1 MVDFRNLT
9 IPIIIALIVGG
20 TISFFLAYSFYPEK
34 HVNVKIDGHC
44 YEFLDN
50 AYEKYKKLQGEKEI
64 LTLRLEA
71 NSIESPSTKIPVIF
85 SGTRTEVDDFVSR
98 YNMNATSSQ
107 VVGANKIYI
116 DRHIVKATI
125 SKQDFERLINDINVK
140 DLDPLRK
147 TIIGSLG
154 LQPGSLISAQESKQI
169 SSYSKDFMR
178 NGIQQIVNDTS
189 QTGGVKQAECRTK
202 IQY

>member
-1 MVDFRNLT
+1 M
-9 IPIIIALIVGG
+9 
-20 TISFFLAYSFYPEK
+20 
-34 HVNVKIDGHC
+34 
-44 YEFLDN
+44 
-50 AYEKYKKLQGEKEI
+50 QGEKEL

-98 YNMNATSSQ
+98 YNMNTTSSQ
-107 VVGANKIYI
+107 VVGANNNYT

-125 SKQDFERLINDINVK
+125 TKQNFERMINDITVK

-147 TIIGSLG
+147 TITGSLG

-169 SSYSKDFMR
+169 SSYSKVFMR
-178 NGIQQIVNDTS
+178 NGIQQIMNDS
-189 QTGGVKQAECRTK
+189 GQTGGVKQAECRTK

>member
-1 MVDFRNLT
+1 MRR
-9 IPIIIALIVGG
+9 
-20 TISFFLAYSFYPEK
+20 
-34 HVNVKIDGHC
+34 
-44 YEFLDN
+44 
-50 AYEKYKKLQGEKEI
+50 YKKLQGEKEI

-71 NSIESPSTKIPVIF
+71 NSIESPSAKIPVIF

-107 VVGANKIYI
+107 VVGANNNYI
-116 DRHIVKATI
+116 DIHIVKATI

-147 TIIGSLG
+147 TITGSLG

-178 NGIQQIVNDTS
+178 NGIQQIINDTS
-189 QTGGVKQAECRTK
+189 QTGGVKQV
-202 IQY
+202 

>member
-1 MVDFRNLT
+1 MKT
-9 IPIIIALIVGG
+9 
-20 TISFFLAYSFYPEK
+20 
-34 HVNVKIDGHC
+34 DGQC

-71 NSIESPSTKIPVIF
+71 ISIESPSTKIPVIF
-85 SGTRTEVDDFVSR
+85 SGTLTEVDDFVSR
-98 YNMNATSSQ
+98 YNMNTTSSQ
-107 VVGANKIYI
+107 VVGANNNYK
-116 DRHIVKATI
+116 DRHVVKATI
-125 SKQDFERLINDINVK
+125 TKRDFERLINDINVK

-147 TIIGSLG
+147 TITGSLG

-178 NGIQQIVNDTS
+178 NGIQQILNDTS
-189 QTGGVKQAECRTK
+189 QTGGVIQAEYRTK